1 MYLGDMKEGDEVIA
15 NFNLDVPI
23 NSLEGKV
30 VDIWVTDL
38 PYEVKIGVEFPDI
51 ILDRTFKNKG
61 HSCRGK
67 GKDGFCYYLNLNEIK
82 LKDNRCGTETE

>member
-1 MYLGDMKEGDEVIA
+1 MHLEDVKLGDKIIA
-15 NFNLDVPI
+15 NFTHGVPI

-38 PYEVKIGVEFPDI
+38 PYEVKIGVEFLVKI
-51 ILDRTFKNKG
+51 YDRNLENKG

-67 GKDGFCYYLNLNEIK
+67 GMNGFCHYLNLNEIK
-82 LKDNRCGTETE
+82 PKDNQC